1 MKSKK
6 EIQRTLKENKGSDFV
21 LPMTWDIMFEQM
33 FISKEAMPLLECI
46 ISIFGNVDIKDVK
59 GKVRLLPNE
68 IRQNSA
74 TDTRSKSDIIADYF
88 KDEKNID
95 KYIVEMNSSQTMP
108 WRNVFYAYKV
118 AGGGISIDED
128 KYVKKYETIL
138 INFNSF
144 YDSKHKFIRMITMR
158 EENGAIYDD
167 STKIF
172 EVNMAKAKDMSY
184 NYVDKKEEQVAII
197 SRMFMTTSSLELDKE
212 SDKLMSKKDTEK
224 LVSRAKELSSD
235 DGYIRLFDK
244 EENYKELIRNTELA
258 KAREEGKQEGKLEGM
273 KLGSE
278 EKALEIAKSLI
289 KIGLTNEQ
297 IVEATKI
304 SIEEINKLRKE
315 V

>member
-1 MKSKK
+1 MKSKR
-6 EIQRTLKENKGSDFV
+6 EIERTLKENKGADFV
-21 LPMTWDIMFEQM
+21 LPMTWDVMFEQM
-33 FISKEAMPLLECI
+33 FISEEAMPLLECI

-68 IRQNSA
+68 LKQTSA
-74 TDTRSKSDIIADYF
+74 KDTRSKSDIIADYF

-128 KYVKKYETIL
+128 KYVKTYDTIL
-138 INFNSF
+138 INFNYFVKVKSNLLE
-144 YDSKHKFIRMITMR
+144 MITMR
-158 EENGAIYDD
+158 YKDGTIYDD

-172 EVNMAKAKDMSY
+172 EVNMAKAKDVSY
-184 NYVDKKEEQVAII
+184 NYADKQEEQVAII

-224 LVSRAKELSSD
+224 LVNRAKELSSD

-258 KAREEGKQEGKLEGM
+258 EAHEKGKLEGKLEGSKETKTEM
-273 KLGSE
+273 AKKLK
-278 EKALEIAKSLI
+278 KA
-289 KIGLTNEQ
+289 G
-297 IVEATKI
+297 VKI
-304 SIEEINKLRKE
+304 SIIAEASGLSMEEIENLK
-315 V
+315 